1 MSAQREPHMSY
12 RVKPIPRSI
21 NAIGDALGG
30 ADRAR
35 FYKEVLAAEDSAV
48 ADVMRRWWK
57 KATLNTA
64 PGAELSRENARSGRS
79 LVSVDDLLP
88 HADPAP

>member
-1 MSAQREPHMSY
+1 MSAQREQPMSY
-12 RVKPIPRSI
+12 RVTPIPRSI
-21 NAIGDALGG
+21 NAIGNALGG

-35 FYKEVLAAEDSAV
+35 FYEQVLAAEDSAV

-57 KATLNTA
+57 TAMLNKA
-64 PGAELSRENARSGRS
+64 PGAARSRENASSGRA

-88 HADPAP
+88 HPDPAP